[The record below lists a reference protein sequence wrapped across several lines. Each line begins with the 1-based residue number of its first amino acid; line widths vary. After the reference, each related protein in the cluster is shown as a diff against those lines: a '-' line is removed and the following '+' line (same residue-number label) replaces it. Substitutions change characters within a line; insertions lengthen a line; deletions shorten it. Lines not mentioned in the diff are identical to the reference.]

1 MIRRRHLD
9 ADDEWREDYWAD
21 LRDAAQEAS
30 RFAPDNRPDP
40 SDIQPEDI
48 EDTP

>member
-1 MIRRRHLD
+1 MNRRYLD
-9 ADDEWREDYWAD
+9 ADDEWREDHWDD
-21 LRDAAQEAS
+21 LRDAAAEAS

>member
-1 MIRRRHLD
+1 MNRRYLD
-9 ADDEWREDYWAD
+9 ADDEWREDYRAD
-21 LRDAAQEAS
+21 LRDAADEAS
-30 RFAPDNRPDP
+30 RYAPDNRPDP